1 MHNKNFDDFLTHFLF
16 LFLNNPPDYLINLH
30 SLKTASSVGKKTR
43 ATFFFF
49 FYFPQGV
56 AKSQTHLSDFYLR
69 CFTLQILSLYGLP
82 RWVNSVKNL
91 PAMQETQVQSL
102 AGEDTLEE
110 ERAMHSSIIAWKA
123 PWAEE
128 PGGL

>member
-49 FYFPQGV
+49 YFPHGV

-69 CFTLQILSLYGLP
+69 CVTLQILSLYGLP
-82 RWVNSVKNL
+82 WWFNSVKNL
-91 PAMQETQVQSL
+91 PAMQEMQVQSL
-102 AGEDTLEE
+102 AGEDPLEE
-110 ERAMHSSIIAWKA
+110 KMAMHSSIIAWKA